1 MKNTLILFALIV
13 GLSSCQKEGYIYNH
27 SYKCTKNQQGWSS
40 GAFIVD
46 HVLSDVEE
54 EEWRKTMDKRVIEQG
69 ATSLGTIDT
78 SYVYFVS
85 EAKNFK

>member
-1 MKNTLILFALIV
+1 MLISIIC

-27 SYKCTKNQQGWSS
+27 NYKSVRTQQSWSS